1 MRLLKSP
8 LVREMQRVEFEED
21 GAEKIEKLG
30 EGSLMRAVVYGDRE
44 TGSFMAGQCACMLD
58 KVQPA
63 ADIVREL
70 FDVDRIRSVL
80 AAAAGLL
87 EAGI

>member
-1 MRLLKSP
+1 
-8 LVREMQRVEFEED
+8 
-21 GAEKIEKLG
+21 
-30 EGSLMRAVVYGDRE
+30 
-44 TGSFMAGQCACMLD
+44 MLD

-70 FDVDRIRSVL
+70 FDTERIRSVL
-80 AAAAGLL
+80 TAAAGLL